1 MRTSEN
7 TEDKALIVV
16 DNGDVPETLAILPVD
31 EQVAYP
37 GLNMTLAISTNSLA
51 LVEAEMKKNRTIG
64 VMGIQRSSDSLPPR
78 EHIQGAGTAV
88 KILYVTQKAGDQAL
102 VVVHGIKR
110 FRVKRWIENEPYLR
124 AEVAAAPEL
133 VEADIE
139 TEAMHRSLR
148 SLTQAV
154 FSMSSGI
161 PKEAIEG
168 LNRIKSP
175 LALGYVAAA
184 HAEIDFEEKQ
194 QLLDEDNLKAKLRL
208 LIAHFSREKE
218 VLSLGKKIQREAHD
232 EMSKSQ
238 RDYYLR
244 QQLKAIKKEL
254 GESDDERSEV
264 DEYRQ
269 RIEDADMTAEAR
281 KEAERELERF
291 AEMSPQSAEY
301 SMVKSYL
308 DWLVDL
314 PWNHVSQDQGDIG
327 LARQVLNEDHY
338 GLPEVKERIIE
349 YLAVRNLLN
358 IRSLKQGKDPSA
370 SFPSTATGVILCFSG
385 PPGVG
390 KTSLGRSIAR
400 AMGRKFTRMSL
411 GGIRDEA
418 EIRGHRRTYIGA
430 LPGRVIQAIK
440 RAGTR
445 NPVFML
451 DEIDKVGMDW
461 RGDPSS
467 ALLEVLDPEQN
478 AAFRDHYLD
487 VDFDLSDVVFI
498 ATANQLENIPA
509 ALRDRLEIIGL
520 DGYTD
525 YEKTQIAIRHLI
537 PRQLVNHGLTDT
549 EVTFMDRAIRKI
561 IRDYT
566 REAGV
571 RQLERLIGSICRK
584 CVVNLTTN
592 GWSHVMMTPEHVAD
606 YLKKEKFEN
615 ELSEEIDMP
624 GVATG
629 LAVTAT
635 GGDILFVEAARM
647 NGSGKL
653 KLTGQLGDV
662 MKESV
667 QIAYSYVRAQSEKL
681 AIAAQQFETTD
692 VHLHVPAGAI
702 PKDGPSAGIAM
713 VMALASL
720 YSDRPV
726 RGNVGMT
733 GEVTLRGRVLPVGGI
748 KMKVLAA
755 HRAGL
760 DTVILPQRNVRDLDD
775 VPQDIRKRMQFVMV
789 DKIDDAFEI
798 ALASSDEIPGKAR
811 RRLHTDPKRLDE
823 QVLADK
829 LVDISR
835 GSERR

>member
-1 MRTSEN
+1 MDSEKSK
-7 TEDKALIVV
+7 DKALIVV
-16 DNGDVPETLAILPVD
+16 DSDHIPKELPILPV
-31 EQVAYP
+31 ENQVAFP
-37 GLNMTLAISTNSLA
+37 GLNMTLAISNSSLA
-51 LVEAEMKKNRTIG
+51 LVESEMNKNHIVG
-64 VMGIQRSSDSLPPR
+64 VMGGKKSSDISPIPD
-78 EHIQGAGTAV
+78 QTGGVGTAA
-88 KILYVTQKAGDQAL
+88 KILYVNQTATNQTL
-102 VVVHGIKR
+102 VVVHGLKR
-110 FRVKRWIENEPYLR
+110 FRVRRWLGNEPYLR
-124 AEVAAAPEL
+124 AEVTEAPEL
-133 VEADIE
+133 IEADIE
-139 TEAMHRSLR
+139 TEAMYRSLR
-148 SLTQAV
+148 SLTQEV
-154 FSMSSGI
+154 FSMALSI
-161 PKEAIEG
+161 PEEAIQG
-168 LNRIKSP
+168 LSRIKSP
-175 LALGYVAAA
+175 LALSYVAAA
-184 HAEIDFEEKQ
+184 HADIDFEKKQ
-194 QLLDEDNLKAKLRL
+194 QLLDEDSLKVKLRL
-208 LIAHFSREKE
+208 LITHFSHEKD
-218 VLSLGKKIQREAHD
+218 VLSLGKKIQSEAYD

-254 GESDDERSEV
+254 GETDEERSEV
-264 DEYRQ
+264 EEYRQ
-269 RIEDADMTAEAR
+269 RIQETDMSDEAR
-281 KEAERELERF
+281 KEASRELDRL
-291 AEMSPQSAEY
+291 AEMTPQSAEY
-301 SMVKSYL
+301 PMIKTYL
-308 DWLVDL
+308 DWLLDL
-314 PWNHVSQDQGDIG
+314 PWRHASQDQLDIKV
-327 LARQVLNEDHY
+327 ARQILNEDHY
-338 GLPEVKERIIE
+338 GLEEIKDRIIE
-349 YLAVRNLLN
+349 FLAVRNLME
-358 IRSLKQGKDPSA
+358 IRESKQVRENG
-370 SFPSTATGVILCFSG
+370 TAAATAAGVILCFSG

-390 KTSLGRSIAR
+390 KTSLGQSIAR

-430 LPGRVIQAIK
+430 MPGRIIQAIK

-451 DEIDKVGMDW
+451 DEVDKIGMDW

-509 ALRDRLEIIGL
+509 PLRDRLEIIRL

-525 YEKTQIAIRHLI
+525 FEKAQIAQRHLI

-549 EVTFMDRAIRKI
+549 EVTFMDKAVRKI
-561 IRDYT
+561 ISDYT

-584 CVVNLTTN
+584 CVVNLTTS
-592 GWSHVMMTPEHVAD
+592 GWSHVMITPDHVAD
-606 YLKKEKFEN
+606 YLEREKFEN
-615 ELSEEIDMP
+615 EFSEVLDMP

-635 GGDILFVEAARM
+635 GGDILFVEATRM

-662 MKESV
+662 MKESA
-667 QIAYSYVRAQSEKL
+667 QIAHSYVRAQSETL
-681 AIAAQQFETTD
+681 TISAQGFEHTD

-720 YSDRPV
+720 FSGRPV

-760 DTVILPQRNVRDLDD
+760 DTVILPKRNARDLDD
-775 VPQDIRKRMQFVMV
+775 VPQDVRKRMQFVMV
-789 DKIDDAFEI
+789 EKIGEAFEI
-798 ALASSDEIPGKAR
+798 ALTSSDELPVNAR

-823 QVLADK
+823 QVLADE
-829 LVDISR
+829 LVT
-835 GSERR
+835 GSGGRNRP

>member
-1 MRTSEN
+1 MNSKKSN
-7 TEDKALIVV
+7 DKALIVV
-16 DNGDVPETLAILPVD
+16 DSDDIPQDLSILTVED
-31 EQVAYP
+31 QVAFP
-37 GLNMTLAISTNSLA
+37 GLNMTLAISNNSLA
-51 LVEAEMKKNRTIG
+51 LVESEMNKNHIVG
-64 VMGIQRSSDSLPPR
+64 VMGVKKSSDSPPSPDQLR
-78 EHIQGAGTAV
+78 ITGTAAR
-88 KILYVTQKAGDQAL
+88 ILYVTQTATNQAL
-102 VVVHGIKR
+102 VVVHGLRR
-110 FRVKRWIENEPYLR
+110 FRVKRWLESEPYLR
-124 AEVAAAPEL
+124 AEATAAPEL
-133 VEADIE
+133 IEADIE
-139 TEAMHRSLR
+139 TEAMYRSLR
-148 SLTQAV
+148 SLTQEV
-154 FSMSSGI
+154 FSMSLNI
-161 PKEAIEG
+161 PEEAIEG
-168 LNRIKSP
+168 LTRIKSP
-175 LALGYVAAA
+175 LALSYVAAA
-184 HAEIDFEEKQ
+184 HADIDFEKKQ
-194 QLLDEDNLKAKLRL
+194 RLLDEDSLKDKLRS
-208 LIAHFSREKE
+208 LIAHFSREKD
-218 VLSLGKKIQREAHD
+218 VLSLGKKIQSEAQD

-244 QQLKAIKKEL
+244 QQLKAIKREL
-254 GESDDERSEV
+254 GESDEERSEIE
-264 DEYRQ
+264 EYRQ
-269 RIEDADMTAEAR
+269 RIQETDMSAEAR
-281 KEAERELERF
+281 KEATRELDRL
-291 AEMSPQSAEY
+291 AEMTPQSAEY
-301 SMVKSYL
+301 PMIKTYL
-308 DWLVDL
+308 DWILDL
-314 PWNHVSQDQGDIG
+314 PWSHASRDQLDIRM
-327 LARQVLNEDHY
+327 ARQILNEDHY
-338 GLPEVKERIIE
+338 GLQEIKDRIIE
-349 YLAVRNLLN
+349 FLAVRNLIA
-358 IRSLKQGKDPSA
+358 IREPKVVRENGIA
-370 SFPSTATGVILCFSG
+370 ASTAAGVILCFSG

-390 KTSLGRSIAR
+390 KTSLGKSIAR

-430 LPGRVIQAIK
+430 MPGRIIQAIK

-451 DEIDKVGMDW
+451 DEVDKIGMDW

-509 ALRDRLEIIGL
+509 PLKDRLEIIGL

-525 YEKTQIAIRHLI
+525 FEKTQIAHRHLI
-537 PRQLVNHGLTDT
+537 PRQLANHGLTDT

-561 IRDYT
+561 ISDYT

-584 CVVNLTTN
+584 CVLNLTTS
-592 GWSHVMMTPEHVAD
+592 GWSHVMITPEHVAD

-615 ELSEEIDMP
+615 EFSEVLDMP

-635 GGDILFVEAARM
+635 GGDILFVEATRM

-662 MKESV
+662 MKESA
-667 QIAYSYVRAQSEKL
+667 QIAHSYVRAQAEKL
-681 AIAAQQFETTD
+681 AIAARQFEHTD
-692 VHLHVPAGAI
+692 LHLHVPAGAI

-720 YSDRPV
+720 FSGRPV

-748 KMKVLAA
+748 KMKILAA

-760 DTVILPQRNVRDLDD
+760 DTVILPKRNARDLDD
-775 VPQDIRKRMQFVMV
+775 VPRDIRKQMQFVMV
-789 DKIDDAFEI
+789 ENIDDALEI
-798 ALASSDEIPGKAR
+798 ALTSSDQLPGNAH
-811 RRLHTDPKRLDE
+811 RRLHADPKRLGE
-823 QVLADK
+823 QILAD
-829 LVDISR
+829 
-835 GSERR
+835 